1 MIEARHRKRLM
12 SVLAA
17 TTFAGAL
24 LAGGAV
30 SAATNAPAA
39 GAGASATAARGT
51 ATAPARGG
59 TVRFTAY
66 ANDDLPG
73 ATVVLT
79 GAIGDFGAGASVLPN
94 GTIDP
99 EHTSELNLALTQGSF
114 RILIGPL
121 HAKLV
126 QAFTHFKPDP
136 RTCSGHVAVT
146 GAAPVV
152 TGSGTGSYKG
162 IRGDF
167 TLTISVNEVDGQSSC
182 HNGASVL
189 LAQALFIAGSGAI
202 SFG

>member
-12 SVLAA
+12 SMLAA
-17 TTFAGAL
+17 TAFASAL

-30 SAATNAPAA
+30 SAAANAPAA
-39 GAGASATAARGT
+39 GATAARGT

-66 ANDDLPG
+66 TNDDLPG

-79 GAIGDFGAGASVLPN
+79 GAIGDFGDGASVLPN

-167 TLTISVNEVDGQSSC
+167 TLTISVNEVDGQSTC
-182 HNGASVL
+182 HNGPAVL
-189 LAQALFIAGSGAI
+189 FAQALFIVGSGAI

>member
-1 MIEARHRKRLM
+1 MHRNRVM
-12 SVLAA
+12 SVLAIGVC
-17 TTFAGAL
+17 AGAL
-24 LAGGAV
+24 LACGSVAV
-30 SAATNAPAA
+30 AGSAPAA
-39 GAGASATAARGT
+39 GAAATRGT
-51 ATAPARGG
+51 GAAPARGG

-66 ANDDLPG
+66 TNDDLPG
-73 ATVVLT
+73 AMVVLT
-79 GAIGDFGAGASVLPN
+79 GAIGDFGDGVSVLPN

-99 EHTSELNLALTQGSF
+99 EHTSELNLALTHGSF

-126 QAFTHFKPDP
+126 KAFTHFKPNL

-152 TGSGTGSYKG
+152 AGSGTGSYKG
-162 IRGDF
+162 ISGNF
-167 TLTISVNEVDGQSSC
+167 TLTVMVNEVDGRSSC

-189 LAQALFIAGSGAI
+189 LSQALFIIGSGTV

>member
-1 MIEARHRKRLM
+1 MEP
-12 SVLAA
+12 V
-17 TTFAGAL
+17 
-24 LAGGAV
+24 GGPVVPGGGGVA
-30 SAATNAPAA
+30 AATNARVG
-39 GAGASATAARGT
+39 GAPAARGT
-51 ATAPARGG
+51 GAAPATGG
-59 TVRFTAY
+59 AVRFTAY
-66 ANDDLPG
+66 TNDDLPG

-79 GAIGDFGAGASVLPN
+79 GVIGDFGAAVSVLPN

-99 EHTSELNLALTQGSF
+99 EHTSELNLALTKGSF

-126 QAFTHFKPDP
+126 QAFTHFKPNP

-152 TGSGTGSYKG
+152 AGSGTGAYKG
-162 IRGDF
+162 ISGNF
-167 TLTISVNEVDGQSSC
+167 KLAITVNEVDGQSSC

-189 LAQALFIAGSGAI
+189 LAQALFIAGSGTV